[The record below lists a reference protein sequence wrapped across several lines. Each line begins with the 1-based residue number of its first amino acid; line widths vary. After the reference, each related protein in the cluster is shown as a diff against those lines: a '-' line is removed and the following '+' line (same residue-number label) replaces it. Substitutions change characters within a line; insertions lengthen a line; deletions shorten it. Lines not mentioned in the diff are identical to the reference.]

1 MISPSAASRVC
12 GVDVEYKN
20 FNSGNAAMLPQRLA
34 VFGVGNDDA
43 DYGLEKYEGGGS
55 ASAVGDRYGYGSP
68 LHLMA
73 KIFFPP
79 AGASATFPVT
89 FFPLKPPQNATAAE
103 GSITVT
109 GTATANGSGTI
120 FIGGVRVEFAVTKG
134 QAPAAIRQ
142 TIKEAVNGNTD
153 VPAAADIDS
162 ETSVIILT
170 SKWSGESSNLI
181 SLEMEGNFPGLTFST
196 LGFAGGALDPDIT
209 PAFQKIGNVWET
221 QILDSFDYKKLTRLD
236 QYQEFGEGRWGS
248 LEKKPL
254 LVAHGCAD
262 TLEVRGAITDPRKT
276 DYINYLI
283 VSVGSRELPFVIAAK
298 GLVNDIMTTA
308 NNNPA
313 QGYKGLLTGLH
324 CGDDSVQESYSQRDS
339 SVKKGASTNIKNGSV
354 AELTDIITFWHP
366 ESEGT
371 FPSRRYVVSLV
382 KLQNI
387 VFNVRLI
394 MEADALKGAPL
405 VADTQPTRNRAAQS
419 PKMIKASLM
428 NLADSLA
435 QEAILAESEFTK
447 KNLTVLLDTANPN
460 RLNNTFPVKLSGNIE
475 ITDSLIQ
482 FGFLLGGE

>member
-20 FNSGNAAMLPQRLA
+20 FNNGNAAMLPQRLA
-34 VFGVGNDDA
+34 VFGVGNDGA

-79 AGASATFPVT
+79 AGAAATFPVT
-89 FFPLKPPQNATAAE
+89 FFPLKPPGNATAAE

-109 GTATANGSGTI
+109 GTATANGSGTVY
-120 FIGGVRVEFAVTKG
+120 IGGVRVEFAVTKG
-134 QAPAAIRQ
+134 QTLAGIRLAV
-142 TIKEAVNGNTD
+142 KEAINGNMD
-153 VPAAADIDS
+153 VPAMADINS
-162 ETSVIILT
+162 ETDVIELT

-196 LGFAGGALDPDIT
+196 VGFAGGALDPDIT
-209 PAFQKIGNVWET
+209 PALQKIGNVWET
-221 QILDSFDYKKLTRLD
+221 QILDSFDYKKLPRLD
-236 QYQEFGEGRWGS
+236 QYQEFGEARWGS

-254 LVAHGCAD
+254 LVAHGCTD
-262 TLEVRGAITDPRKT
+262 TLAVRGAITDPRKP

-313 QGYKGLLTGLH
+313 HGYKGLLTSLH
-324 CGDDSVQESYSQRDS
+324 CGDDSVQENYSQRDL
-339 SVKKGASTNIKNGSV
+339 SVKKGSSTNIKNGSV
-354 AELTDIITFWHP
+354 AELNDIITFWHP

-371 FPSRRYVVSLV
+371 FPSRRYVVALV

-394 MEADALKGAPL
+394 MEDNALKGAPL
-405 VADTQPTRNRAAQS
+405 IADTQPTRNRAAQS
-419 PKMIKASLM
+419 PKMIRASLM
-428 NLADSLA
+428 NLANSLA
-435 QEAILAESEFTK
+435 EEAILAEAEFTK
-447 KNLTVLLDTANPN
+447 KNLSVKLDTANPN

>member
-12 GVDVEYKN
+12 GVDVEFKN
-20 FNSGNAAMLPQRLA
+20 FNVGNAAMLPQRLA
-34 VFGVGNDDA
+34 IFGIGNDDA
-43 DYGLEKYEGGGS
+43 DYSLEKFEVGS
-55 ASAVGDRYGYGSP
+55 ASVVGDRYGYGSP

-73 KIFFPP
+73 RIFFPP
-79 AGASATFPVT
+79 AGGGATFPVT
-89 FFPLKPPQNATAAE
+89 LFPLKKPDQAVAAE
-103 GSITVT
+103 GSITIT
-109 GTATANGSGTI
+109 GTATENGSGTI
-120 FIGGVRVEFAVTKG
+120 FIGGIGTEFAVRKG
-134 QAPAAIRQ
+134 Q
-142 TIKEAVNGNTD
+142 T
-153 VPAAADIDS
+153 AADIL
-162 ETSVIILT
+162 ETLETAINGNLNVPAVAENENGVLTLT

-181 SLEMEGNFPGLTFST
+181 TLGMEGDIPGALIEIVDFDD
-196 LGFAGGALDPDIT
+196 GALDPDIDQ
-209 PAFQKIGNVWET
+209 ALQKIGNVWET
-221 QILDSFDYKKLTRLD
+221 QILDSFDYKKLSRLN
-236 QYQEFGEGRWGS
+236 QYQEYGESRWGS

-254 LVAHGCAD
+254 LVAHGCPD
-262 TLEVRGAITDPRKT
+262 TYEVRTAITDPRKT

-298 GLVNDIMTTA
+298 GLLNDIMTTA

-324 CGDDSVQESYSQRDS
+324 CGDDSVQETYLQRDS
-339 SVKKGASTNIKNGSV
+339 AVKKGASTNIKNGSV
-354 AELTDIITFWHP
+354 AELNDIITFWHP

-371 FPSRRYVVSLV
+371 FPSRRGVVTMV

-387 VFNVRLI
+387 VFNIRLI

-405 VADTQPTRNRAAQS
+405 IADIQPTRNRAAQS

-435 QEAILAESEFTK
+435 MEAILAESEFTK
-447 KNLTVLLDTANPN
+447 KSLTVKLDTANPN
-460 RLNNTFPVKLSGNIE
+460 RLNEVFPVKLSGNIE

>member
-79 AGASATFPVT
+79 AGAAATFAVT
-89 FFPLKPPQNATAAE
+89 LFPLKPPENATAAE

-109 GTATANGSGTI
+109 GTATANGSGTVY
-120 FIGGVRVEFAVTKG
+120 IGGVRVEFAVTKG
-134 QAPAAIRQ
+134 QALTAIRQ
-142 TIKEAVNGNTD
+142 TIKEAINGNMD
-153 VPAAADIDS
+153 VPAAADING
-162 ETSVIILT
+162 ETDAIELT

-181 SLEMEGNFPGLTFST
+181 SLEMDGDFPGLTFAT
-196 LGFAGGALDPDIT
+196 VGFAGGALDPDIT
-209 PAFQKIGNVWET
+209 PAFQRIGNVWET

-236 QYQEFGEGRWGS
+236 QYQEFGEARWGS

-254 LVAHGCAD
+254 LVAHGCTD
-262 TLEVRGAITDPRKT
+262 TLAVRTAITDPRKT

-313 QGYKGLLTGLH
+313 QGYKGLLTSLH
-324 CGDDSVQESYSQRDS
+324 CGDDSVQESYSQRDL
-339 SVKKGASTNIKNGSV
+339 SVKKGSSTNIKNGSV
-354 AELTDIITFWHP
+354 AELNDIITFWHP

-371 FPSRRYVVSLV
+371 FPSRRYVVALV

-394 MEADALKGAPL
+394 MEDNALKGAPL
-405 VADTQPTRNRAAQS
+405 IADTQPTRNRAAQS

-428 NLADSLA
+428 NLANSLA
-435 QEAILAESEFTK
+435 EEAILAEAEFTK

-460 RLNNTFPVKLSGNIE
+460 RLNNTFPAKLSGNIE

>member
-20 FNSGNAAMLPQRLA
+20 FDSGNAAMLPQRLA
-34 VFGVGNDDA
+34 LFGIGNNDA
-43 DYGLEKYEGGGS
+43 DYSLDKYEVGGS
-55 ASAVGDRYGYGSP
+55 ASIVGDRYGYGSP

-73 KIFFPP
+73 KVFFPP
-79 AGASATFPVT
+79 AGAGATFPVT
-89 FFPLKPPQNATAAE
+89 IFPLKPPSQAIASK
-103 GSITVT
+103 GSITPT
-109 GTATANGSGTI
+109 GTATANSSGTVA
-120 FIGGVRVEFAVTKG
+120 IGGVLTEFALIKG
-134 QAPAAIRQ
+134 SNAAAILN
-142 TIKEAVNGNTD
+142 TLKAAINGNMN
-153 VPAAADIDS
+153 VPAIADIV
-162 ETSVIILT
+162 EGALTLT

-181 SLEMEGNFPGLTFST
+181 TLEIAGDFPGVTFQT
-196 LGFAGGALDPDIT
+196 VAFAGGALDPDIT
-209 PAFQKIGNVWET
+209 PALAKIGNVWET

-236 QYQEFGEGRWGS
+236 QYQEYGEGRWGS

-254 LVAHGCAD
+254 LVAHGCTD
-262 TLEVRGAITDPRKT
+262 TLEVRTAITDPRKT
-276 DYINYLI
+276 DYVNYLI
-283 VSVGSRELPFVIAAK
+283 VSVGSRELPCVVAAK
-298 GLVNDIMTTA
+298 GLLKDIMTTA

-324 CGDDSVQESYSQRDS
+324 CGDDSVQESYGQRDS
-339 SVKKGASTNIKNGSV
+339 SVKKGSSTNIKNGSV
-354 AELTDIITFWHP
+354 AELNDIITFWHP

-371 FPSRRYVVSLV
+371 FPSRRGVVTMV

-405 VADTQPTRNRAAQS
+405 VSDKQPTRNKAAQS

-435 QEAILAESEFTK
+435 EEAILAEAEFTK
-447 KNLTVLLDTANPN
+447 KNLSVLLDTANPN

-475 ITDSLIQ
+475 ITDSLVQ